1 MATAKPTD
9 DQQPNARPPE
19 TERELVRLF
28 GVEPPWT
35 LYFIVRDWWRERKA
49 KQRESRQL
57 Q

>member
-9 DQQPNARPPE
+9 NQKPKAHPPE
-19 TERELVRLF
+19 TERETVRLM

-49 KQRESRQL
+49 RQQESRPL